1 LNTSRPWLLP
11 ILRQIEQKARD
22 PNRARIAEIR
32 GGGSSVILRRTKE
45 HQCAVGGTHNPN
57 PPGDENVTVQR
68 TAETGFAITRG
79 GFDADRVARLAD

>member
-57 PPGDENVTVQR
+57 PPW
-68 TAETGFAITRG
+68 
-79 GFDADRVARLAD
+79 L